1 MTERMR
7 RLSNRIGPRRAE
19 QLMTEVAHLQPEG
32 ATWAGDSRP
41 ELLLEV
47 IDQLLDS
54 ADVLSLEMPP
64 PDPRPRLRALFE
76 DHQLGLL
83 VLSPGSAAPATASA
97 TAPAAA

>member
-7 RLSNRIGPRRAE
+7 RLSDRIGTRRAD

-32 ATWAGDSRP
+32 ATWAGDPRP

-54 ADVLSLEMPP
+54 ADVLALEMPP
-64 PDPRPRLRALFE
+64 PDLRPRLRAIFE
-76 DHQLGLL
+76 DHHLSLL
-83 VLSPGSAAPATASA
+83 DLSPGPPAPATSAASSS
-97 TAPAAA
+97 AAA

>member
-7 RLSNRIGPRRAE
+7 RLSDRIGPRRAE
-19 QLMTEVAHLQPEG
+19 QLMTEVAHRQPGG

-64 PDPRPRLRALFE
+64 PDVRPRLRAIFE
-76 DHQLGLL
+76 DHHLSLL
-83 VLSPGSAAPATASA
+83 DLSPGPAAPATAAPA
-97 TAPAAA
+97 TAAA